1 MSDTPSFDSRGTNVG
16 IGEYHVGSFP
26 MTAIGL
32 GSCVA
37 LIIHDP
43 RRHTGALAHVMLP
56 SSGGKQ
62 DRPGKF
68 ADTAVPALLG
78 ELKAQG
84 SNQRSLAARLVG
96 GASMFKN
103 FKGNLNIG
111 ERNVIA
117 LRELLG
123 DLNIPIEIEDVGGNV
138 GRSVLY
144 RPLDGG
150 SIHVKR
156 ADGSCRSL

>member
-1 MSDTPSFDSRGTNVG
+1 VG
-16 IGEYHVGSFP
+16 IGEYCVGNFP

-37 LIIHDP
+37 LVLHDS
-43 RRHTGALAHVMLP
+43 RRHTGAVAHVMLP

-68 ADTAVPALLG
+68 ADTAVPTLIG
-78 ELKAQG
+78 ELQAQG
-84 SNQRSLAARLVG
+84 SNGRSVSARLVG

-103 FKGNLNIG
+103 FNGNLNIG
-111 ERNVIA
+111 ERNVEA
-117 LRELLG
+117 LKALLAEYR
-123 DLNIPIEIEDVGGNV
+123 IVIEVEDVGGNM

-144 RPLDGG
+144 RPLDQGR
-150 SIHVKR
+150 IYVKR
-156 ADGSCRSL
+156 ADGTCNTL